1 MKYEPDESHPI
12 LNAATQMIIDLYER
26 EHTENI
32 RKKLISLES
41 TLSKNLDQLE
51 KNKSLIES

>member
-1 MKYEPDESHPI
+1 MKYEPDELHPI

-51 KNKSLIES
+51 KNKSLVES